1 MSGTIGLVCQSQARY
16 SAFLA
21 CLEMLQRPTNTRF
34 DMVQTTDIPGGR
46 NTIVQRALDNGSE
59 WVLMLD
65 DDHVFPP
72 DFLWK
77 LLSHEKPIVSGL
89 YLARAGMHEPIAF
102 SHRLED
108 GLYERINL
116 LTLPHEGLLKV
127 KAVGAGGLLIRS
139 EVFWAI
145 DENPTWFEHGRVLG
159 EDWNAAEDIIFCEK
173 AERAG
178 FDVFVDLGARMG
190 HMAPSAIWPEFI
202 DNQWCL
208 GFSVADGTQ
217 LYVPIEPK
225 QADPASSYEEVA
237 TNGS

>member
-1 MSGTIGLVCQSQARY
+1 MSGTIGCVVQAQARY

-21 CLEMLQRPTNTRF
+21 CMESLQRPPNTKF
-34 DMVQTTDIPGGR
+34 DMVESTDIPGAR
-46 NTIVQRALDNGSE
+46 NTLVQRALENGSE
-59 WVLMLD
+59 WILMLD
-65 DDHVFPP
+65 DDHTFGS

-77 LLSHEKPIVSGL
+77 LLAHEKPIVSGL
-89 YLARAGMHEPIAF
+89 YLARAGGHEPIAF
-102 SHRLED
+102 SHRRAD
-108 GLYERINL
+108 KLYERINL
-116 LTLPHEGLLKV
+116 PELPAEGLLRV
-127 KAVGAGGLLIRS
+127 KAVGAGGLLVRS

-145 DENPTWFEHGRVLG
+145 DENPTWFEHGRVIG

-173 AERAG
+173 AQKAG

-190 HMAPSAIWPEFI
+190 HMAPSAIWPEYV

-225 QADPASSYEEVA
+225 QADPAHSYEEVA
-237 TNGS
+237 Q